1 MPQPRYDEV
10 VKLKTFAPPR
20 ATDKTVSPDRFGT
33 FSRSVAYNSWKRS
46 LYTIE
51 WFDSRPE
58 REVANTLDDSAQI
71 TCWVRL
77 HTGELP
83 ILWTSGGRKYNP
95 DFLVIETDRT
105 HWIVEVKADKDLT
118 SADVQGKRQAAKRWA
133 SHVTAAV
140 EVEPIWRYLLVSETD
155 IATAKGSWP
164 ALKSLGS

>member
-105 HWIVEVKADKDLT
+105 HWIVEVKADRDLT
-118 SADVQGKRQAAKRWA
+118 SADVQGKRQQQSAGPTTSRPPMR
-133 SHVTAAV
+133 SSR
-140 EVEPIWRYLLVSETD
+140 PG
-155 IATAKGSWP
+155 ATSSSRRP
-164 ALKSLGS
+164 TLPQRPSRQC